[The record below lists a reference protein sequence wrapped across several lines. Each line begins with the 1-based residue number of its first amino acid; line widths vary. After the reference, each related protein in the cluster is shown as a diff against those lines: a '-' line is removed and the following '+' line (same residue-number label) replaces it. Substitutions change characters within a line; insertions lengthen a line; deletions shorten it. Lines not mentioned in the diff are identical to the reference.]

1 MHYVHERMELN
12 FNKKLLFI
20 ILLFEMEASVY
31 FSIKIFSNYR
41 DVEKESRK
49 KMKKNCQKGLKVKER
64 GWTRLE
70 RLLLWRV
77 EREGHGEEK
86 NEIAINFLFLNFI

>member
-12 FNKKLLFI
+12 FNKELLFI
-20 ILLFEMEASVY
+20 ILLFEMKASVY

-49 KMKKNCQKGLKVKER
+49 KIEKKLSKMSQS
-64 GWTRLE
+64 
-70 RLLLWRV
+70 
-77 EREGHGEEK
+77 ERERMDEAGKVALVESRPRRTRRRTECNCYYFFSFK
-86 NEIAINFLFLNFI
+86 F